1 MEAGAVL
8 VTGCAGF
15 IGSTLVDTLL
25 AAGRD
30 VAGIDSFEGFYRRE
44 SKERNLSSA
53 RTSRRFRFQELD
65 TRNAEG
71 LAGFVSA
78 VRPSTVVDLAAR
90 AGARDSLRD
99 PLLYIDINVRGLQNL
114 LSALAGVEAALVFA
128 SSSSVYGPAASL
140 PFREDEAALRPVSP
154 YGATKVAGEALVSAH
169 HAIVGS
175 PVRIARLFTV
185 YGPRQRPDLGVYT
198 FAERLLD
205 GRPIPL
211 YDRGLATRDFT
222 YVDDVVD
229 GLLRL
234 IDADE
239 PELVVNLGSG
249 SPHSNLELL
258 EQLERVFDKHGA
270 RELLPAQPGD
280 VPATY
285 ADREVARRVLG
296 WTPRMTL
303 DEGLLRFRDW
313 FLGARLESSQSPA

>member
-1 MEAGAVL
+1 MDAGTVL

-15 IGSTLVDTLL
+15 IGSTLVDALL

-30 VAGIDSFEGFYRRE
+30 VAGVDSFESFYPRE
-44 SKERNLSSA
+44 SKERNLGSA
-53 RTSRRFRFQELD
+53 LASRRFRFRELD
-65 TRNAEG
+65 TRDAEG
-71 LAGFVSA
+71 LAGFVST

-114 LSALAGVEAALVFA
+114 LSALASVDAALVFA
-128 SSSSVYGPAASL
+128 SSSSVYGAAASL
-140 PFREDEAALRPVSP
+140 PFRENEAVLRPVSP

-169 HAIVGS
+169 HAITGS

-205 GRPIPL
+205 GRTIPL

-222 YVDDVVD
+222 YVDDAVD
-229 GLLRL
+229 GLARL
-234 IDADE
+234 IDADG

-249 SPHSNLELL
+249 RPHSNLELL
-258 EQLERVFDKHGA
+258 EQLEQVFEKRGA

-285 ADREVARRVLG
+285 ADNAVARRVLG
-296 WTPRMTL
+296 WTPQVTL
-303 DEGLLRFRDW
+303 DEGLFRFREW
-313 FLGARLESSQSPA
+313 FLGARLQSAQSPA

>member
-1 MEAGAVL
+1 MEAGPVL

-15 IGSTLVDTLL
+15 IGSTLVDALL

-30 VAGIDSFEGFYRRE
+30 VAGVDSFDGFYSRE
-44 SKERNLSSA
+44 SKERNLGSA
-53 RTSRRFRFQELD
+53 RASPRFRFRELD
-65 TRNAEG
+65 TRDGEG

-78 VRPSTVVDLAAR
+78 VRPATVVDLAAR
-90 AGARDSLRD
+90 AGARESLLD

-114 LSALAGVEAALVFA
+114 LTALAGVEAALVFA

-154 YGATKVAGEALVSAH
+154 YGATKVAGEAMVSAH
-169 HAIVGS
+169 HAITGS
-175 PVRIARLFTV
+175 PTRIARLFTV
-185 YGPRQRPDLGVYT
+185 YGPRQRPDLAVST
-198 FAERLLD
+198 FAERLLG

-211 YDRGLATRDFT
+211 YDHGRATRDFT

-229 GLLRL
+229 GLTRL
-234 IDADE
+234 IDSDD
-239 PELVVNLGSG
+239 PELIVNLGSG
-249 SPHSNLELL
+249 RPHSNLELL
-258 EQLERVFDKHGA
+258 EGLEKVFDVNGA

-285 ADREVARRVLG
+285 ADNGFARRVLG
-296 WTPRMTL
+296 WIPGMTL

-313 FLGARLESSQSPA
+313 FLVARVESAQSPA